1 MDQLNNW
8 DEDTIK
14 HLIHKLEIDAET
26 AELIAKNYEKK
37 TAEATPNARPINKWV
52 IEHESVR
59 HYGQANA
66 YRYTVAYLR
75 EMLDDNAKAIAGVQE
90 L

>member
-1 MDQLNNW
+1 MEELNNW

-14 HLIHKLEIDAET
+14 HLIHKLQLDAET
-26 AELIAKNYEKK
+26 AELIANRYQEKESNLRPENFLDSWIMK
-37 TAEATPNARPINKWV
+37 QEAT
-52 IEHESVR
+52 R

-66 YRYTVAYLR
+66 YHYTVAYLR
-75 EMLDDNAKAIAGVQE
+75 EMLDDNAKAIAQVQQ